1 LDIEARNSTSE
12 LGMTTRERKQTSL
25 YAGDDFSVK
34 AIKSSKGKPG
44 AGRKKKKSLLNPDLS
59 LESDQEMD
67 SDDSSDGEAYQKKK
81 AALMEPDSSDDE
93 EFTKKPKPKA
103 SKPRARKASVGTAG
117 AAKKALAA
125 AGVNA
130 SAVSVTGADDTAV
143 VSPAAAGNHP
153 DVIDDKGNN
162 YYGKY
167 SLIHSLWCVSVCAC
181 TSLVRFFL
189 SPSHNI
195 FPFSLSSTHRQ
206 L

>member
-1 LDIEARNSTSE
+1 MFEKSEKSPRRRWLDIEAQNDTSE

-34 AIKSSKGKPG
+34 AIKSSRGKPG
-44 AGRKKKKSLLNPDLS
+44 AGKKKKKSLLNPDLS

-67 SDDSSDGEAYQKKK
+67 SGDSSDDEAYQKKK

-93 EFTKKPKPKA
+93 EFTKKPKAKAKAKAKA
-103 SKPRARKASVGTAG
+103 SKPRARKTSVGTAG
-117 AAKKALAA
+117 ATKKALVA
-125 AGVNA
+125 AGVNT
-130 SAVSVTGADDTAV
+130 STVSVAGVNDTAV

-167 SLIHSLWCVSVCAC
+167 SLIHPL
-181 TSLVRFFL
+181 
-189 SPSHNI
+189 
-195 FPFSLSSTHRQ
+195 
-206 L
+206 

>member
-1 LDIEARNSTSE
+1 MDIEAQNDTSE

-34 AIKSSKGKPG
+34 AIKSSRGKPG
-44 AGRKKKKSLLNPDLS
+44 AGKKKKKSLLNPDLS

-67 SDDSSDGEAYQKKK
+67 SGDSSDDEAYQKKK

-93 EFTKKPKPKA
+93 EFTKKPKAKAKAKA
-103 SKPRARKASVGTAG
+103 SKPRARKTSVGTAG
-117 AAKKALAA
+117 ATKKALVA
-125 AGVNA
+125 AGVNT
-130 SAVSVTGADDTAV
+130 STVSVAGVNDTAV

-167 SLIHSLWCVSVCAC
+167 SLIHPL
-181 TSLVRFFL
+181 
-189 SPSHNI
+189 
-195 FPFSLSSTHRQ
+195 
-206 L
+206 